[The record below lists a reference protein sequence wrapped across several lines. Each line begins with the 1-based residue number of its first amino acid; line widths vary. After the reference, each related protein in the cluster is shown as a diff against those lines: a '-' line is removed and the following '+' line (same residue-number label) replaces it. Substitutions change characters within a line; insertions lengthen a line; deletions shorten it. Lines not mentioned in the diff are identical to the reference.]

1 LFCIICFDVDCVK
14 LIAFE
19 NDTGAENDTVLL
31 GLEGTVT
38 DERYPVPVLVPNSAG
53 GFTHNPVA
61 VPVVVNVSIL

>member
-1 LFCIICFDVDCVK
+1 VK

-38 DERYPVPVLVPNSAG
+38 DERYPVPVLVPNAG
-53 GFTHNPVA
+53 GFTHNPAAVDVV
-61 VPVVVNVSIL
+61 VPVDVNVSIL